1 MRDSGARPEGVGGG
15 ETAPAVRAKLRADL
29 VALRRAVRECRLCPG
44 RGGGIPG
51 RGEPGSDLFLLAGM
65 PGPGA
70 SSSNPW
76 GSWWE
81 TVYAGTRELWGR
93 DMESVYLS
101 TALRCPAARVT
112 RKEVQ
117 RCSAY
122 LAEELHLVGPRLVV
136 VSGRVAAVAL
146 RDALG
151 GAVPANPR
159 AGDSFTLS
167 ATTFLFDLDVA
178 RVAKEKEAAEVFW
191 NILSSA
197 EDMLP

>member
-1 MRDSGARPEGVGGG
+1 MRDSGARPEEVGGG
-15 ETAPAVRAKLRADL
+15 EVAAAVRAKLRADL

-51 RGEPGSDLFLLAGM
+51 RGEPGSVLFLLAGM

-76 GSWWE
+76 GSWRE

-93 DMESVYLS
+93 DAESVYLS

-151 GAVPANPR
+151 GAVPADPR

-178 RVAKEKEAAEVFW
+178 RVEGDEKASRIFWEVLKKAGDF
-191 NILSSA
+191 L
-197 EDMLP
+197 